1 VADRPLDLVT
11 LAAERLRREHIENAR
26 LEAELLLAHVLGLRR
41 IDLYLQFERPL
52 TAEEVARYRE
62 VLRRRVRR
70 EPLQY
75 ITGRAAFRELDLDV
89 DPRVLIPR
97 PETEL
102 LVGVVLDWSRHV
114 VDACGPEGDS
124 TEAGGG
130 LTSGGGEG
138 EGRGALTALDL
149 GTGSGA
155 IALSLLHEGSFARVV
170 ATDVSAGALEVA
182 RSNALRLGLA
192 DRLELREGDLWRAV
206 GDERFDVIV
215 SNPPY
220 VAESER
226 DSLMPEVRDWEPAAA
241 LYSEGDPLAVTRRI
255 VEGAPARLRSGGL
268 LALEVAAGRMEGVRS
283 LIEGAGAFGAVR
295 VVRDH
300 GGHERVVAVERLESG
315 D

>member
-1 VADRPLDLVT
+1 MADRPLDLVA

-52 TAEEVARYRE
+52 TPEEIAGYRE

-102 LVGVVLDWSRHV
+102 LVGVVLDWARGV
-114 VDACGPEGDS
+114 VDASGPAGDS
-124 TEAGGG
+124 TEAGP
-130 LTSGGGEG
+130 GGGG
-138 EGRGALTALDL
+138 GGLTALDL

-155 IALSLLHEGSFARVV
+155 IALSLLQEGPFGRVL
-170 ATDVSAGALEVA
+170 ATDVSSDALDVA
-182 RSNALRLGLA
+182 RANAVRLGLA
-192 DRLELREGDLWRAV
+192 DRLELREGDLWQAV
-206 GDERFDVIV
+206 QDGRFDVIA

-220 VAESER
+220 VAEEER
-226 DSLMPEVRDWEPAAA
+226 DALMPEVRDWEPAAA
-241 LYSEGDPLAVTRRI
+241 LYSVGDPLAVTRRI
-255 VEGAPARLRSGGL
+255 VEGAAAHLRPGGL
-268 LALEVAAGRMEGVRS
+268 LALEVGAGRMDGVRS
-283 LIEGAGAFGAVR
+283 LIEAADAFGPVR
-295 VVRDH
+295 VVTDH
-300 GGHERVVAVERLESG
+300 GGHERVAVVNVESR